1 MSVYGIVSKFGKVQ
15 EAPIN
20 LRSRYKDVLAFHLLT
35 DEQRKEHGW
44 YPCTVINESYD
55 PINQNRSE
63 PNKTFDGSH
72 VTVQYTITDKPPE
85 QLEAQLAECKRSAI
99 KEIDSSVD
107 TIINNTAGNRTEEY
121 KMALEQAT
129 QWKNNNFE
137 GPAPIAVLADTI
149 DGVRTEIEACERII
163 STALA
168 WTDKL
173 MSMRFTRLQTKAKVN
188 AAIRYEEVTQ
198 IMRDFTEEIRQ

>member
-15 EAPIN
+15 EAPVN

-63 PNKTFDGSH
+63 PNKTFDGNQ
-72 VTVQYTITDKPPE
+72 VTVEYTITDKPPE
-85 QLEAQLAECKRSAI
+85 QLEAELAECKRESI
-99 KEIDSSVD
+99 KQIDSTVD

-149 DGVRTEIEACERII
+149 DGVRTEIEACERIL
-163 STALA
+163 STAQE

-173 MSMRFTRLQTKAKVN
+173 MTMRFIRLQTKAKVN
-188 AAIRYEEVTQ
+188 AAATYEAILA
-198 IMRDFTEEIRQ
+198 IMQEFQEELR

>member
-15 EAPIN
+15 EAPVN

-63 PNKTFDGSH
+63 PVKTFDGSH

-85 QLEAQLAECKRSAI
+85 QLEAQLAECKRESI
-99 KEIDSSVD
+99 KQIDSSVD

-149 DGVRTEIEACERII
+149 EGVRTEIEACERIL
-163 STALA
+163 STAQE

-173 MSMRFTRLQTKAKVN
+173 MTMRFIRLQTKAKVN
-188 AAIRYEEVTQ
+188 AAATYEAILT
-198 IMRDFTEEIRQ
+198 IMQEFQEELR

>member
-15 EAPIN
+15 EAPVN

-63 PNKTFDGSH
+63 PNKTFDGNQ
-72 VTVQYTITDKPPE
+72 VTVEYTITDKPPE
-85 QLEAQLAECKRSAI
+85 QLEAELAECKRESI
-99 KEIDSSVD
+99 KQFDSTVD

-149 DGVRTEIEACERII
+149 DGVRTEIEACERIL
-163 STALA
+163 STAQE

-173 MSMRFTRLQTKAKVN
+173 MTMRFIRLQTKAKVN
-188 AAIRYEEVTQ
+188 AAATYEAVLA
-198 IMRDFTEEIRQ
+198 IMQEFQEELR

>member
-1 MSVYGIVSKFGKVQ
+1 MSVYGIISKYNTVQ
-15 EAPIN
+15 EAPVN

-44 YPCTVINESYD
+44 YPCVVINESYD

-63 PNKTFDGSH
+63 PTKTFDGEL
-72 VTVQYTITDKPPE
+72 VTVEYTITDKSE
-85 QLEAQLAECKRSAI
+85 VELEAQLANYKRESI
-99 KEIDSSVD
+99 KLIDDTVD
-107 TIINNTAGNRTEEY
+107 TIISTTTGARTEEY
-121 KMALEQAT
+121 KMALEQAS
-129 QWKNNNFE
+129 QWKSNNFE

-163 STALA
+163 STAQI

-173 MSMRFTRLQTKAKVN
+173 MNMRFTRLQTKARVN
-188 AAIRYEEVTQ
+188 AAIRYEDVTQ
-198 IMRDFTEEIRQ
+198 IMQDFQQEIYQ

>member
-15 EAPIN
+15 EAPVN

-63 PNKTFDGSH
+63 PVKTFDGNQ
-72 VTVQYTITDKPPE
+72 VTVEYTITDKPPE
-85 QLEAQLAECKRSAI
+85 QLEAELAECKRESI
-99 KEIDSSVD
+99 KQIDSTVD

-149 DGVRTEIEACERII
+149 DGVRTEIEACERIL
-163 STALA
+163 STAQE

-173 MSMRFTRLQTKAKVN
+173 MTMRFIRLQTKAKVN
-188 AAIRYEEVTQ
+188 AAATYEAVLA
-198 IMRDFTEEIRQ
+198 IMQEFQEELR